1 MTDSKALSLMM
12 NLGLDVVS
20 GGPSGKYPI
29 AVPGPKEGFRY
40 WATYTNGEFRFG
52 VKPESNREL
61 TQVDQRKFRNR
72 GSMISPNGR
81 EAYYSCGQT
90 VLSATFIAKVA
101 MRIAEEVLGGKDHA
115 SDQIQSK

>member
-20 GGPSGKYPI
+20 GGPSGRYPI

-72 GSMISPNGR
+72 GSMISPNGAQCIIGTQIYGSGR
-81 EAYYSCGQT
+81 EG
-90 VLSATFIAKVA
+90 SASRQFE
-101 MRIAEEVLGGKDHA
+101 RHA
-115 SDQIQSK
+115 AVGVENEPL